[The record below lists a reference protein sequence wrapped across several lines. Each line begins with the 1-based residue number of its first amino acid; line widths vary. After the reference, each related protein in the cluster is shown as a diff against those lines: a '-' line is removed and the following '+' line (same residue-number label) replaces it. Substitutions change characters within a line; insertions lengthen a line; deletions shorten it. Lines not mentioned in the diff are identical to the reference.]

1 MPMEHYDIII
11 TGGGG
16 AGLSLINQLCES
28 PLKNKK
34 ILLIDKEDKDVND
47 RTWCFWEASDGPFN
61 DIVFHSWDEL
71 SFHSKDYSTDF
82 NIAPYR
88 YKMIRGIDFYQYVQ
102 HKIAAQPNISMLK
115 AKVENVGS
123 ENSKALVSAA
133 GKVFSADWCFNSI
146 LFRPIDKKQTN
157 YLDQHFK
164 GWIIKT
170 EQPTFNP
177 GAATLM
183 DFRVPQDGE
192 SRFLYVLPFDQ
203 HRALVEV
210 AIFSNNLLSSAAYDQ
225 ILTQYIAKQITSE
238 AYTVEHE
245 EFGII
250 PMTDFPFSRSDDRVI
265 HFGTAGGDTKAS
277 TGYTFWR
284 IQQYTQKVVA
294 LMAKEG
300 HPYIKENTFQ
310 KRFKLYDSTMLKVLV
325 KDRLAGD
332 DLFTYLFKKNP
343 PQRLLRFLNE
353 ESHFLEELA
362 LMSTVPTFLFL
373 KTFIEEISRKRL
385 ATAPNLPI

>member
-1 MPMEHYDIII
+1 MEKYDIII

-28 PLKNKK
+28 PLKDKK
-34 ILLIDKEDKDVND
+34 ILLIDKEDKSAND
-47 RTWCFWEASDGPFN
+47 RTWCFWESNDGPFD
-61 DIVFHSWDEL
+61 DIVYRSWEEL
-71 SFHSKDYSTDF
+71 SFHSQEYSTAF

-88 YKMIRGIDFYQYVQ
+88 YKMIRGIDFYRYVQ
-102 HKIAAQPNISMLK
+102 EKIVGHPNISVLK
-115 AKVENVGS
+115 ANVEEVGS
-123 ENSKALVSAA
+123 ENDQAIVRAN
-133 GKVFSADWCFNSI
+133 GKTYSADWCFNSI
-146 LFRPIDKKQTN
+146 LFQPIDKEQTN

-170 EQPTFNP
+170 DQPIFDP

-183 DFRVPQDGE
+183 DFRVPQHGE
-192 SRFLYVLPFDQ
+192 SRFLYVLPLDE

-210 AIFSNNLLSSAAYDQ
+210 AIFSNELLSGAGYDG
-225 ILTQYIAKQITSE
+225 ILTQYIANHITAE

-284 IQQYTQKVVA
+284 IQEYTQKVVA
-294 LMAKEG
+294 LMAEEG
-300 HPYIKENTFQ
+300 HPYIKESIFQ

-332 DLFTYLFKKNP
+332 ELFTYLFKKNP

-353 ESHFLEELA
+353 ETHLFEELA
-362 LMSTVPTFLFL
+362 LMSTVPTLLFL
-373 KTFIEEISRKRL
+373 KTFIEEASRKRL
-385 ATAPNLPI
+385 ATAPNLP

>member
-1 MPMEHYDIII
+1 MEKYDIII

-28 PLKNKK
+28 PLNNKK
-34 ILLIDKEDKDVND
+34 ILLIDKEDKAAND
-47 RTWCFWEASDGPFN
+47 RTWCFWESSDGPFN
-61 DIVFHSWDEL
+61 DIVYRSWEEL
-71 SFHSKDYSTDF
+71 SFHAKEYSTAF

-88 YKMIRGIDFYQYVQ
+88 YKMIRGIDFYRYVQ
-102 HKIAAQPNISMLK
+102 KKITAHPNISVLK
-115 AKVENVGS
+115 ANVEEVGS
-123 ENSKALVSAA
+123 ENDTAFVRAD
-133 GKVFSADWCFNSI
+133 GKTYSADWCFNSI
-146 LFRPIDKKQTN
+146 LFQPIDKKQTN

-170 EQPTFNP
+170 DQPTFDP

-183 DFRVPQDGE
+183 DFRVPQHGE
-192 SRFLYVLPFDQ
+192 SRFLYVLPLDE

-210 AIFSNNLLSSAAYDQ
+210 AIFSNELLSNAAYDG
-225 ILTQYIAKQITSE
+225 ILAQYIATYITSE

-284 IQQYTQKVVA
+284 IQEYTQKVVA

-300 HPYIKENTFQ
+300 HPYLKESTFQ

-332 DLFTYLFKKNP
+332 ELFTYLFKKNP

-353 ESHFLEELA
+353 ETHLFEELA
-362 LMSTVPTFLFL
+362 LMSTVPTLLFL
-373 KTFIEEISRKRL
+373 KTFIEELSRKRL
-385 ATAPNLPI
+385 AAAPNLP

>member
-1 MPMEHYDIII
+1 MEQYDIII

-16 AGLSLINQLCES
+16 AGLSLVNQLCES

-34 ILLIDKEDKDVND
+34 ILLIDKEDKAAND
-47 RTWCFWEASDGPFN
+47 RTWCFWEAKNGPFN
-61 DIVFHSWDEL
+61 DIVYRSWDKL
-71 SFHSKDYSTDF
+71 SFHSKEYSTDF
-82 NIAPYR
+82 SIAPYR
-88 YKMIRGIDFYQYVQ
+88 YKMIRGIDFYCHVQ
-102 HKIAAQPNISMLK
+102 KKIAEHPNINVLK
-115 AKVENVGS
+115 AKVEEVGS
-123 ENSKALVSAA
+123 ENDKAFVRAN
-133 GKVFSADWCFNSI
+133 GKTYSADWCFNSI
-146 LFRPIDKKQTN
+146 LFQPIDKEQTN

-170 EQPTFNP
+170 DQPTFDP

-183 DFRVPQDGE
+183 DFRVPQEGE
-192 SRFLYVLPFDQ
+192 SRFLYVLPLDE

-210 AIFSNNLLSSAAYDQ
+210 AIFSNELLSSAGYDG
-225 ILTQYIAKQITSE
+225 ILTQYIATHITGE

-245 EFGII
+245 EFGVI

-284 IQQYTQKVVA
+284 IQEYTQKVVA
-294 LMAKEG
+294 LMAEEG
-300 HPYIKENTFQ
+300 HPYIKESIFQ

-332 DLFTYLFKKNP
+332 ELFTYLFKKNP

-353 ESHFLEELA
+353 ETHLFQELA
-362 LMSTVPTFLFL
+362 LMSTVPTVLFL
-373 KTFIEEISRKRL
+373 KTFIEEVSRKRL
-385 ATAPNLPI
+385 ATAPNLP

>member
-1 MPMEHYDIII
+1 MEKYDIII

-28 PLKNKK
+28 PLKDKK
-34 ILLIDKEDKDVND
+34 ILLIDKEDKAAND
-47 RTWCFWEASDGPFN
+47 RTWCFWESNDGPFN
-61 DIVFHSWDEL
+61 DIVYRSWEEL
-71 SFHSKDYSTDF
+71 SFHSQEYSTAF

-88 YKMIRGIDFYQYVQ
+88 YKMIRGIDFYRYVQ
-102 HKIAAQPNISMLK
+102 KKIAEHPNIKVLK
-115 AKVENVGS
+115 ANVEEVGS
-123 ENSKALVSAA
+123 ENDKALVRAN
-133 GKVFSADWCFNSI
+133 GKTYSADWCFNSI
-146 LFRPIDKKQTN
+146 LFQPIDKEQTN

-170 EQPTFNP
+170 DQPTFDP

-183 DFRVPQDGE
+183 DFRVPQHGE
-192 SRFLYVLPFDQ
+192 SRFLYVLPLDE

-210 AIFSNNLLSSAAYDQ
+210 AIFSNELLSGAGYDG
-225 ILTQYIAKQITSE
+225 ILTQYIANHITAE

-284 IQQYTQKVVA
+284 IQEYTQKVVA
-294 LMAKEG
+294 LMAEEG
-300 HPYIKENTFQ
+300 HPYMKESIFQ

-332 DLFTYLFKKNP
+332 ELFTYLFKKNP

-353 ESHFLEELA
+353 ETHLFEELA
-362 LMSTVPTFLFL
+362 LMSTVPTLLFL
-373 KTFIEEISRKRL
+373 KTFIEEASRKRL
-385 ATAPNLPI
+385 ATAPNLP

>member
-1 MPMEHYDIII
+1 MEQYDIII

-28 PLKNKK
+28 PLKSKK
-34 ILLIDKEDKDVND
+34 ILLIDKEDKAAND
-47 RTWCFWEASDGPFN
+47 RTWCFWEAKDGPFN
-61 DIVFHSWDEL
+61 DIVYQSWDKL
-71 SFHSKDYSTDF
+71 SFHSKEYSTDF

-88 YKMIRGIDFYQYVQ
+88 YKMIRGIDFYRHVQ
-102 HKIAAQPNISMLK
+102 KKVAAHPNIHVLK
-115 AKVENVGS
+115 AKVEEVGS
-123 ENSKALVSAA
+123 ENDKAFVRAN
-133 GKVFSADWCFNSI
+133 GKTYSADWCFNSI
-146 LFRPIDKKQTN
+146 LFQPIDKEQTN

-170 EQPTFNP
+170 DQPTFDP

-183 DFRVPQDGE
+183 DFRVPQQGE
-192 SRFLYVLPFDQ
+192 SRFLYVLPLDE

-210 AIFSNNLLSSAAYDQ
+210 AIFSNELLSSAGYDG
-225 ILTQYIAKQITSE
+225 ILTQYIANYITSD
-238 AYTVEHE
+238 AYSVEHE

-250 PMTDFPFSRSDDRVI
+250 PMTDFPFSRADDRVI

-284 IQQYTQKVVA
+284 IQEYTQKVVA
-294 LMAKEG
+294 LMAEEG
-300 HPYIKENTFQ
+300 HPYIKEPIFQ

-332 DLFTYLFKKNP
+332 ELFTHLFKKNP

-353 ESHFLEELA
+353 ETHLFEELA
-362 LMSTVPTFLFL
+362 LMSTVPTVLFL
-373 KTFIEEISRKRL
+373 KTFIEEVTRKRL
-385 ATAPNLPI
+385 ATAPNLP